1 LFTSGIASITRTDA
15 RGWESEAGEVVE
27 IVCGETPD
35 EESMWWSE
43 MCRAE
48 EVEGEAVAAA
58 VVDGEVEAE
67 AELEA
72 SATREAD
79 ERGGLLI

>member
-58 VVDGEVEAE
+58 VVDGEVEGE
-67 AELEA
+67 VEEA
-72 SATREAD
+72 SAAREAD